1 MALMLVVPHA
11 LVQWLHLV
19 IIAAI
24 LLLTTLG
31 STCTRAFYRA
41 AVALGL
47 DHQLDLMY
55 LRVRE
60 IRRLFAWRL
69 GSGRDHDTAKRS
81 AFALSS
87 PELIEAEGFRCEE
100 HVVTTPDGYILTL
113 HRIVPREDAHGRSAA
128 PRHHAH
134 PEPSC
139 ASEPAPFMRISAVN
153 GNGGRG
159 ERPPPVLF
167 VHGLMQSSECWL
179 LGGRDASLPM
189 RLADRSDGGPTYDVW
204 LANIRGCFYSQKHLR
219 LSPDQNA
226 FWDFDLDSIAR
237 YDVPCTIEY
246 ILAATGYGKLAV
258 TGFSQGGWSMEC
270 SGGPSASQRHTVAF
284 LTHSCSAGSAILA
297 AALSLFPHLN
307 ERVSVFAALSPAIA
321 VRGLA
326 RSPVTALVEA
336 DLSFIYLLFGRRQ
349 LVPIAVD
356 VMRVL
361 SGSAW
366 ASLLDGGYA
375 TERWPRLSFDS
386 LVP

>member
-41 AVALGL
+41 AIALGL

-219 LSPDQNA
+219 QHRTLRRA
-226 FWDFDLDSIAR
+226 LHHR
-237 YDVPCTIEY
+237 VH
-246 ILAATGYGKLAV
+246 
-258 TGFSQGGWSMEC
+258 
-270 SGGPSASQRHTVAF
+270 SGGDGLRQ
-284 LTHSCSAGSAILA
+284 AGG
-297 AALSLFPHLN
+297 HG
-307 ERVSVFAALSPAIA
+307 V
-321 VRGLA
+321 LA
-326 RSPVTALVEA
+326 RWVEH
-336 DLSFIYLLFGRRQ
+336 G
-349 LVPIAVD
+349 
-356 VMRVL
+356 VL
-361 SGSAW
+361 WRTVRFAK
-366 ASLLDGGYA
+366 AHRSLLNPLMFRRLRNPGSRALIVSAPQRASVSLCSPLAGDRRPWARALACDGAGGG
-375 TERWPRLSFDS
+375 
-386 LVP
+386 